1 MNITLKLYASL
12 GDYLPTNA
20 FENTIKIE
28 VPEGTSVSDVLSS
41 HQVPLETCH
50 LILINGFYHPPVS
63 APATKLAEGDTLAV
77 WPPIAGG

>member
-12 GDYLPTNA
+12 GDYLPPDA
-20 FENTIKIE
+20 FENTINLK
-28 VPEGTSVSDVLSS
+28 VSDGASVSDVLSS
-41 HQVPLETCH
+41 HQVPLEACH

-63 APATKLAEGDTLAV
+63 APSTALSEGDTLAV

>member
-12 GDYLPTNA
+12 GDYLPADA
-20 FENTIKIE
+20 FENTIKLK
-28 VPEGTSVSDVLSS
+28 VSDGASVSDVLSS
-41 HQVPLETCH
+41 HQVPLEACH

-63 APATKLAEGDTLAV
+63 APSTALSEGDTLAV